1 MNVRTEDELWS
12 SELERVKVRQDFLSM
27 KNHFDKFLFET
38 FGDAVEEMTSLEM
51 VDAWISARCDPEVLQ
66 KVFEENIRLNPSS
79 DSSTVLIYKS
89 LLEEFYDELPE
100 GNISKLFP
108 ICYFCELR
116 NNL

>member
-1 MNVRTEDELWS
+1 
-12 SELERVKVRQDFLSM
+12 M

-38 FGDAVEEMTSLEM
+38 FGDAVEETTSLEM
-51 VDAWISARCDPEVLQ
+51 IDAWISARCDPEVLQ

-100 GNISKLFP
+100 GNDSKWIQTIVLFRKKKG
-108 ICYFCELR
+108 FEFTR
-116 NNL
+116 NFIIGYVPNSDY